1 LLYHNRNNQPNAHS
15 HSQIPSE
22 PTCKTFSQ
30 WCCLTF
36 KSHNICV
43 FQNSFLPLDFRLAAP
58 NPLTTAPTQAFPT
71 KLLGQTRALQ
81 HTMYTAHSTEL
92 KAMSQTPLPVTPNI
106 TPATTINDIEPRAL
120 VTEQGICLTLELS
133 LLNYD
138 PFSTHSGCDLVR
150 TANQPLSE
158 GHNSVNT
165 EPYPTPYV

>member
-1 LLYHNRNNQPNAHS
+1 
-15 HSQIPSE
+15 
-22 PTCKTFSQ
+22 
-30 WCCLTF
+30 
-36 KSHNICV
+36 
-43 FQNSFLPLDFRLAAP
+43 
-58 NPLTTAPTQAFPT
+58 
-71 KLLGQTRALQ
+71 
-81 HTMYTAHSTEL
+81 MYTAHSTEL